1 MSATIMGG
9 PAADAPPKHA
19 TVGARPSPSPNTEK
33 HALNIKRIA
42 VLMTAGAMALSLAA
56 PVSAV
61 SPNGKA
67 DGKGHGKDNLPG
79 KLAQKQT
86 ALKQKALEKVAKGQ
100 AKATGKNKVVK
111 VAKGQFVEVA
121 FEGEDQILTFLGEF
135 GPTPATHTHG
145 TLGNVNHG
153 GTAGPVHNQ
162 IPEPDRD
169 GVDNTTIWTS
179 DFSQPYYENLLFNKS
194 QHPSMANWYLEQ
206 SYGRFSVD
214 GYVSDWLQ
222 VPNNEAAYGSNYC
235 GDIVCS
241 RDIGR
246 FLVDQAA
253 AWCKE
258 QTGLGKS
265 QADIDAMLA
274 SFDVWD
280 RYDYDGDGNF
290 DEPDGYI
297 DHFQSVH
304 AGEGEETGGGAQ
316 GTDAIWSHRSYAN
329 AGTFSEPGPTVG
341 TDVVPFGGLPIACS
355 SKWIGDYTIEPE
367 NGGVGV
373 FSHEFGHDLGLP
385 DEYDTSGNTGGAENS
400 TAWWT
405 PWSQGSYGTVNGIDL
420 GSAPVDATQ
429 WERLVLGWSN
439 GTFVNAGDKASVKLS
454 QSSINTKQ
462 AQSLVVVL
470 PDKKVTKDVGEP
482 ASGGKFYYSGAADDL
497 NTTMTRSVTLPSGSA
512 TLTAKARWNIEE
524 GFDYAYLMV
533 DGHVVPT
540 NH

>member
-1 MSATIMGG
+1 
-9 PAADAPPKHA
+9 
-19 TVGARPSPSPNTEK
+19 
-33 HALNIKRIA
+33 
-42 VLMTAGAMALSLAA
+42 
-56 PVSAV
+56 
-61 SPNGKA
+61 
-67 DGKGHGKDNLPG
+67 
-79 KLAQKQT
+79 
-86 ALKQKALEKVAKGQ
+86 
-100 AKATGKNKVVK
+100 
-111 VAKGQFVEVA
+111 
-121 FEGEDQILTFLGEF
+121 
-135 GPTPATHTHG
+135 
-145 TLGNVNHG
+145 
-153 GTAGPVHNQ
+153 
-162 IPEPDRD
+162 
-169 GVDNTTIWTS
+169 
-179 DFSQPYYENLLFNKS
+179 
-194 QHPSMANWYLEQ
+194 MANWYLEQ

-235 GDIVCS
+235 GDIVCT

-246 FLVDQAA
+246 FLVDQSA
-253 AWCKE
+253 AWCKQ
-258 QTGLGKS
+258 QTDLGKS

-329 AGTFSEPGPTVG
+329 AGTFSAPGPTVG

-405 PWSQGSYGTVNGIDL
+405 PWSQGSYGTITQRPRQLPGRRDRL
-420 GSAPVDATQ
+420 GATRPRVVERRLRQ
-429 WERLVLGWSN
+429 RRHPQVAQAERLEHQHQA
-439 GTFVNAGDKASVKLS
+439 GTEPGRRPPGQEGHEGAGRRGRG
-454 QSSINTKQ
+454 Q
-462 AQSLVVVL
+462 
-470 PDKKVTKDVGEP
+470 
-482 ASGGKFYYSGAADDL
+482 
-497 NTTMTRSVTLPSGSA
+497 
-512 TLTAKARWNIEE
+512 
-524 GFDYAYLMV
+524 
-533 DGHVVPT
+533 
-540 NH
+540 